1 MKRAAILIILTFLPL
16 LAAQAQYT
24 RFGAKAGGGFTHAVG
39 SDAPS
44 DEIRHIASLNA
55 GFIYSYEFVSAFA
68 VQAELNYAEK
78 GFVYEGYP
86 LNNDEYIDGD
96 IRLRYIEL
104 PLLAKIQKGGLF
116 AEAGPYVAYLVS
128 EYSQTDRLSSASQGT
143 SSPVVLG
150 PQEYTMSD
158 FNRFDYGYT
167 VGVGI
172 ILDNGFFLSVR
183 NTGGLRSFSTG
194 LNQRN
199 MAWQLSIGYLRPPKR
214 PADVMY

>member
-1 MKRAAILIILTFLPL
+1 MKKTITIIALTFLPL
-16 LAAQAQYT
+16 LTAQAQYT
-24 RFGAKAGGGFTHAVG
+24 RFGAKVGGGFTHAVG

-55 GFIYSYEFVSAFA
+55 GFIYSYEFVSALA

-86 LNNDEYIDGD
+86 LNDDEYMDGD

-104 PLLAKIQKGGLF
+104 PLLAKIRKGGLF
-116 AEAGPYVAYLVS
+116 AEAGPYVAYLVD
-128 EYSQTDRLSSASQGT
+128 EYSQTDRLSSTNQGS

-150 PQEYTMSD
+150 PQEYSIND

-172 ILDNGFFLSVR
+172 IMDNGFFLSVR
-183 NTGGLRSFSTG
+183 NTGGLRSFSKNLT
-194 LNQRN
+194 QRN
-199 MAWQLSIGYLRPPKR
+199 MAWQLSIGYLRPPQQ
-214 PADVMY
+214 PANLMY